1 MMAKKYEKLV
11 GVKLARDMHRDL
23 ARIAAEHDWTLS
35 HAARR
40 CIAQVIADGGIR

>member
-1 MMAKKYEKLV
+1 MAQKYEKLV
-11 GVKLARDMHRDL
+11 GVKLSREMHRDL
-23 ARIAAEHDWTLS
+23 ERIAAEQDWKLS